1 MNARNTALHVNGN
14 RLYDQC
20 EIIIIIISIAQQVR
34 NKMILAISQRIEIK
48 NIMHKLKNNSTLP
61 VSAHMPASFTKT
73 IRRSLASQDL
83 YLIHISL
90 AKAKVNFKISAPGNK
105 VSQSLVKAFYLR
117 GWMRSQWEPAAGG
130 SLLLLFH

>member
-14 RLYDQC
+14 RLYDQS
-20 EIIIIIISIAQQVR
+20 EIIVIITSIAQQVR
-34 NKMILAISQRIEIK
+34 NKMILAISQIIEIK
-48 NIMHKLKNNSTLP
+48 HIMHKLKNNSTLP

-90 AKAKVNFKISAPGNK
+90 AKAKVIFKISAPGNK
-105 VSQSLVKAFYLR
+105 GFTKSKAFYLR
-117 GWMRSQWEPAAGG
+117 G
-130 SLLLLFH
+130 